1 MDDHLPRLVA
11 EVDDRDRAIRR
22 VVLDRASGCPL
33 VLHECGP
40 STVGT
45 SWHSRKVMNA
55 RDQEA
60 TRLHLDD
67 QTATVLVEQSRGQG
81 WEVPFRPQIVA
92 ERRRRHGG
100 EENPAVPLLARG
112 EQALYVEGDL
122 QSSRELFE
130 AAYHDAERSCDAQA
144 LALAALGL
152 GGLWVHE
159 QRAVADAAA
168 VQARQRHALS
178 LLDPEC
184 TLALR
189 LRARLAGEA
198 DYRSGRCDSILT
210 LLDEARLTGDPL
222 ARAEALSLAHH
233 CVLGPQHGD
242 LRRRLAHELI
252 VTASRTGRRSDHLMG
267 LLWLALDLFLAGDPH
282 AERYLA
288 QLRDLLARQEHL
300 AVGFVVSAIEV
311 MLRIRVGEFGEAEAL
326 ATACARRGLAAGDAD
341 ANGWYGAQLV
351 AIRWYQGRMAEL
363 VPMLRELVNSPTLS
377 AVDNSY
383 FRALAVALAT
393 AGDQRRAAGE
403 LARLRGRGLAELP
416 RSSSWLVMLYGAVEA
431 AHLLADA
438 GTSAQAYT
446 LLSPFA
452 AIPMTA
458 SLGVACFGSVQHAL
472 GVASLTVGETD
483 RAVEHLRAAV
493 DDNVALRHW
502 PAVVLSRVRLGQAL
516 ALRARSGDA
525 AVARRELA
533 AAARDAAAL
542 GMAVPEAA
550 GNRSVPTDL
559 VVFRRRGRWWQV
571 DLGDRSVQVEHSVG
585 MLHLAT
591 LCAHPRQEI
600 PAVELA
606 AGPGL
611 LAAMLPP
618 AATAQPVLDDLARR
632 EYRRRVARLDA
643 EIDGL
648 RARGETD
655 RAATAVAERDW
666 LTGELAAATGVG
678 GRPRRFADD
687 QERARI
693 AVGKAIRRALD
704 RIADADPAI
713 AAHLR
718 ATIRTGQRCSYQP

>member
-1 MDDHLPRLVA
+1 M
-11 EVDDRDRAIRR
+11 
-22 VVLDRASGCPL
+22 
-33 VLHECGP
+33 
-40 STVGT
+40 
-45 SWHSRKVMNA
+45 
-55 RDQEA
+55 
-60 TRLHLDD
+60 
-67 QTATVLVEQSRGQG
+67 LVEQSRGQG

-130 AAYHDAERSCDAQA
+130 SAYHDAERSCDAQA

-189 LRARLAGEA
+189 LRVRLAGEA

-252 VTASRTGRRSDHLMG
+252 VIASRTGRRSDRLMG
-267 LLWLALDLFLAGDPH
+267 LLWLTLDLLLAGDPH

-288 QLRDLLARQEHL
+288 QLRELLARQEHL

-311 MLRIRVGEFGEAEAL
+311 MLRIRAGEFGEAEEL
-326 ATACARRGLAAGDAD
+326 ATACAQRGLAAGDAD

-383 FRALAVALAT
+383 FGALSVALAT

-416 RSSSWLVMLYGAVEA
+416 PSSSWLVMLYGAVEA

-452 AIPMTA
+452 WVPMVA
-458 SLGVACFGSVQHAL
+458 SLGAACFGSAQQAL
-472 GVASLTVGETD
+472 GVASLTMGETD

-525 AVARRELA
+525 AVAHRELA
-533 AAARDAAAL
+533 VAARDAAAL
-542 GMAVPEAA
+542 GMAVPEDT
-550 GNRSVPTDL
+550 GSGPEGP
-559 VVFRRRGRWWQV
+559 VVFRRRGRAWQI
-571 DLGDRSVQVEHSVG
+571 DLGEESVQVEHAVG

-591 LCAHPRQEI
+591 LCAHPGQEI

-611 LAAMLPP
+611 LGAML
-618 AATAQPVLDDLARR
+618 ASATSRQAVLDDLARR
-632 EYRRRVARLDA
+632 EYRQRVSRLDA
-643 EIDGL
+643 EIGDL
-648 RARGETD
+648 QALGEPD
-655 RAATAVAERDW
+655 RAATSIAERDW
-666 LTGELAAATGVG
+666 LTGQLAATTGAG
-678 GRPRRFADD
+678 GRSRRFTDD

-704 RIADADPAI
+704 RITEAGPLI
-713 AAHLR
+713 GAHLR
-718 ATIRTGQRCSYQP
+718 ATVRTGHRCSYQPG